1 MFKKLYNDFKE
12 SVLSVMPI
20 TLLVLVI
27 AFFIGI
33 ETKNIISFVISAIFL
48 IIGIVLFT
56 FGADLSMTI
65 IGDRIGEVLIKS
77 RKLSLVLI
85 SGLLIGFVITIAE
98 PDLMVLASQITSIPN
113 FLIIALVSLGVGIFL
128 MIALFRIIKGI
139 PINKILF
146 IGYGIVLFLLY
157 FTPTTFAA
165 LSFDAGGVT
174 TGPMS
179 VPFIVALG
187 YGFTRMRSDKKGRN
201 DTFGLVGLSSIG
213 PIIVIMIL
221 GLVFNLD
228 SVYDTSSFYSDSSL
242 IGEYLLTF
250 WDKFVEIVIA
260 LTPILFVFI
269 IFELFNDTL
278 SNYEMKKVV
287 LGLISVLLGLTVF
300 LTGVEVG
307 FIKMGFEIGHIFAEK
322 EMAFQLTLIGTL
334 IGFLIVKAE
343 PAVKVLVNQ
352 ISELTEGSISKNVVN
367 LCLSTGV
374 CIAVAISLMRVFTGI
389 SILYFIIPG
398 YIVALVL
405 ASLTPDIF
413 TAIAFDSGGAA
424 SGPLTSSFLL
434 PICIGSCMVTGGNI
448 LTDAFGIVGL
458 VSLSPLIMIQLLG
471 FVYKQKTKRHNY
483 QMVKELDEEIIEY
496 DYEVAL

>member
-1 MFKKLYNDFKE
+1 MFKKLSSDFKE
-12 SVLSVMPI
+12 SIISVMPI
-20 TLLVLVI
+20 TFLVLVI

-33 ETKNIISFVISAIFL
+33 ETKNIISFVISAIL
-48 IIGIVLFT
+48 LTVGIGLFT

-65 IGDRIGEVLIKS
+65 IGDRIGEVLVKS
-77 RKLSLVLI
+77 RKLSLILI
-85 SGLLIGFVITIAE
+85 CGLLIGFVITVAE
-98 PDLMVLASQITSIPN
+98 PDLMVLASQITSMPN

-139 PINKILF
+139 PINKILL

-157 FTPTTFAA
+157 FTPSSFLA

-187 YGFTRMRSDKKGRN
+187 YGFTRLRSDKKGRN

-213 PIIVIMIL
+213 PIIVILIL

-228 SVYDTSSFYSDSSL
+228 SVYDTSSFYSEGTL
-242 IGEYLLTF
+242 ISEYLLSF
-250 WDKFVEIVIA
+250 WDKFIEIVIA
-260 LTPILFVFI
+260 LTPILVVFI

-307 FIKMGFEIGHIFAEK
+307 FIKMGYAIGSIFAEK
-322 EMAFQLTLIGTL
+322 NMAFLLTIIGTV

-352 ISELTEGSISKNVVN
+352 ISELTEGSISKKVVN

-374 CIAVAISLMRVFTGI
+374 CFAVAISLMRVFTGT
-389 SILYFIIPG
+389 SILYFVIPG
-398 YIVALVL
+398 YILSLIL
-405 ASLTPDIF
+405 AYLTPDIF
-413 TAIAFDSGGAA
+413 TAIAFDSGGAV

-434 PICIGSCMVTGGNI
+434 PICIGACMVTGGNI

-458 VSLSPLIMIQLLG
+458 VSLSPLIMIQILG
-471 FVYKQKTKRHNY
+471 YVYKQKTRRHNY
-483 QMVKELDEEIIEY
+483 RMVKDLNEEIIDY
-496 DYEVAL
+496 NYEVAL

>member
-1 MFKKLYNDFKE
+1 MFKKLFDDFKE
-12 SVLSVMPI
+12 SVCSVIPI
-20 TLLVLVI
+20 TILVLVI
-27 AFFIGI
+27 SFFIGI
-33 ETKNIISFVISAIFL
+33 STESIISFVISAILL
-48 IIGIVLFT
+48 IIGIGLFT
-56 FGADLSMTI
+56 FGADLSMSI
-65 IGDRIGEVLIKS
+65 IGDRIGEVLVRS
-77 RKLSLVLI
+77 RKLPLILLV
-85 SGLLIGFVITIAE
+85 GLLIGFVITIAE
-98 PDLMVLASQITSIPN
+98 PDLTVLANQITSIPN
-113 FLIIALVSLGVGIFL
+113 MLIISLVSLGVGIFL

-146 IGYGIVLFLLY
+146 AGYGIVLFLLY
-157 FTPTTFAA
+157 FTPSTFTA

-187 YGFTRMRSDKKGRN
+187 YGFTRMRSDKKGHN

-213 PIIVIMIL
+213 PIIVILIL
-221 GLVFNLD
+221 GLIFNLD
-228 SVYDTSSFYSDSSL
+228 SVYDTSVFSSDKTLVSQ
-242 IGEYLLTF
+242 YLLGF
-250 WDKFVEIVIA
+250 WENFSEIVIS
-260 LTPILFVFI
+260 LTPILFVFL

-278 SNYEMKKVV
+278 SNYEMRKVV
-287 LGLISVLLGLTVF
+287 LGLITVLLGLTIF

-307 FIKMGFEIGHIFAEK
+307 FMKMGYTIGNVFAEK
-322 EMAFQLTLIGTL
+322 NMAFMLTIIGTV

-352 ISELTEGSISKNVVN
+352 ISELTEGSISKKVVN

-374 CIAVAISLMRVFTGI
+374 CIAVAISLMRVFTGV
-389 SILYFIIPG
+389 SILYFVIPG
-398 YIVALVL
+398 YVVALLL
-405 ASLTPDIF
+405 AKITPDMF

-434 PICIGSCMVTGGNI
+434 PICIGACMVTGGNI

-471 FVYKQKTKRHNY
+471 VVYKVKTKQHNKR
-483 QMVKELDEEIIEY
+483 MVKDLNEEIIEY
-496 DYEVAL
+496 NYEVAL